1 MVAAECRT
9 LLLNTER
16 SKRLSKLKLFLLNNN
31 FCRDQV
37 EWNQISNN
45 VKPGGNFVVLD
56 LEPASWYMLRVT
68 AHNNAGFTVAEYDFA
83 TLTVN
88 GGEFLSSLGMH
99 TFYLFAFKFFED
111 HSMMNFN
118 IGAL

>member
-1 MVAAECRT
+1 M
-9 LLLNTER
+9 
-16 SKRLSKLKLFLLNNN
+16 KFLLNYRLN
-31 FCRDQV
+31 RDQA

-56 LEPASWYMLRVT
+56 LEPASWYSLRVT

-88 GGEFLSSLGMH
+88 GGKFLSVLLHAQLS
-99 TFYLFAFKFFED
+99 FYLFAFENLRG
-111 HSMMNFN
+111 MFN
-118 IGAL
+118 VDSSKLLS